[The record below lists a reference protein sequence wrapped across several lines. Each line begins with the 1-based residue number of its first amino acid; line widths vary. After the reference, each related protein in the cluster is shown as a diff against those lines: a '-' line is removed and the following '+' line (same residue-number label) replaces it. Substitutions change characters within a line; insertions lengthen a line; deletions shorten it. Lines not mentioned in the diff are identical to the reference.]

1 MKPTVGVKRADKR
14 RTDEL
19 TVEVGVMENVKK
31 KLARSLAKRADAQKV
46 EGKRGER
53 RLKLRWGV
61 A

>member
-31 KLARSLAKRADAQKV
+31 KLERILAKRADAQKV

-53 RLKLRWGV
+53 RLKL
-61 A
+61 